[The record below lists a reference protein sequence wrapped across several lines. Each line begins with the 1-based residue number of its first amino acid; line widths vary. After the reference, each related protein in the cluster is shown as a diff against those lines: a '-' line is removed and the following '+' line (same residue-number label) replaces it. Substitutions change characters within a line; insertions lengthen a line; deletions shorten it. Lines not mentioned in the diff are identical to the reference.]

1 MMQIVCGVCG
11 EENGYSK
18 SAISVSV
25 KSGTIRIRTHLCPDC
40 IAAAEDAI
48 VEVGEWKRGVTVT
61 EPVGPIGTDLRIT
74 NT

>member
-11 EENGYSK
+11 NENGYSK

-25 KSGTIRIRTHLCPDC
+25 KSGAIRIRTHLCLDC
-40 IAAAEDAI
+40 MAQAEDAR
-48 VEVGEWKRGVTVT
+48 VDNCGWDPRVT
-61 EPVGPIGTDLRIT
+61 IHTDATTDPRST